1 MFPGK
6 ERGRGGHGDA
16 WTSPALARACARVV
30 GLRGTAS
37 FRRRSGRLRV
47 RPRGPEVAG
56 GGSPGREGHGVAE
69 DTRSASPGGRRPRA
83 LLCRGPREDRRAWR
97 ASGRRG
103 RVGAGGDSWRIVA
116 TSAEAISTEAG
127 VSQGPP
133 RGARARPCAVI
144 TQRRPAPCGARGAQ
158 RPPPREPDTGSGLL
172 RVAAESRRDL
182 DQRPQ
187 LRGAGVPGLGRAAA
201 DWAPAGLPTPLS
213 GAPQRLAGR
222 SPRSLGSA
230 RLESWAVLTGRKG
243 HPLLWG

>member
-6 ERGRGGHGDA
+6 ERGRGRRGDA

-133 RGARARPCAVI
+133 QGGARAPMCCHHSE
-144 TQRRPAPCGARGAQ
+144 APG
-158 RPPPREPDTGSGLL
+158 T
-172 RVAAESRRDL
+172 
-182 DQRPQ
+182 
-187 LRGAGVPGLGRAAA
+187 LRGAGGAAA
-201 DWAPAGLPTPLS
+201 AAQGTRHRLGAAESGLRVQEGFRSKAAAAGGGGPWAGT
-213 GAPQRLAGR
+213 G
-222 SPRSLGSA
+222 GS
-230 RLESWAVLTGRKG
+230 
-243 HPLLWG
+243 